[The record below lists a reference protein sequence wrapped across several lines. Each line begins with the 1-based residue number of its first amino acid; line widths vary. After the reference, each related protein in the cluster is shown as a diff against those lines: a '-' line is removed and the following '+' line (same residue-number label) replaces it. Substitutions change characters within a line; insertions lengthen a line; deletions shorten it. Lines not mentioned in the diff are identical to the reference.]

1 VSSAHVPTLY
11 SEFNALPVRP
21 TLIHEQQL
29 LILAHKII
37 HHSESVPEIFID
49 YNDSVH
55 IVITPGLKMICI
67 FLEFLLDTDLD
78 V

>member
-1 VSSAHVPTLY
+1 MMAWGRAARVTFKYFCSLSVLCVLLVY
-11 SEFNALPVRP
+11 VVLCV
-21 TLIHEQQL
+21 L
-29 LILAHKII
+29 LINNYILYLSAATRRGIN
-37 HHSESVPEIFID
+37 VF
-49 YNDSVH
+49 